1 MEDLRADHGGLTL
14 GKYLEQEDNSRREDE
29 GKYADDS
36 RSKLVVRRHPFA
48 CEQLL
53 EEGPE

>member
-1 MEDLRADHGGLTL
+1 MEDLRADHGGLIL

-48 CEQLL
+48 CE
-53 EEGPE
+53 